1 MSAQPSSTNNTTA
14 QPGSGGRL
22 IRMLLILFSAI
33 ALVALPIAGFF
44 VGNFIGTH
52 MAVTDIENGYAY
64 GGLLATVA
72 QATNNSVYAQEAK
85 ISQALGITLGQSDV
99 NTLAVLGLVLG
110 LILDAPLA
118 YLVIDEYEKLT

>member
-1 MSAQPSSTNNTTA
+1 MSAQPG
-14 QPGSGGRL
+14 PGGRL
-22 IRMLLILFSAI
+22 IRLLLVLFGAAS
-33 ALVALPIAGFF
+33 LVALPIAGFF
-44 VGNFIGTH
+44 IGNFIGSH

-72 QATNNSVYAQEAK
+72 QATHNSVYAQEAN
-85 ISQALGITLGQSDV
+85 ISQALGITLGQADV

-118 YLVIDEYEKLT
+118 YLVVSEYEKLM